1 MKIITQE
8 DMVETLKTGVKVTGS
23 EYVILH
29 ADETVRNILDTHRV
43 RVEYLYHEEYGDE
56 YVTWVITPFQLYD
69 EKDGLNAEGGY
80 PLSIVA
86 DVLRYMRENNK
97 SVVDADVMKR
107 IYELQDK
114 QVKKILSRRYEPRL
128 KELKEEL
135 GKLTQEKARL
145 EQRITELNNE
155 IAKIEQMIT

>member
-1 MKIITQE
+1 
-8 DMVETLKTGVKVTGS
+8 MVETAKSGVEVTKNR
-23 EYVILH
+23 EIILPA
-29 ADETVRNILDTHRV
+29 ADSIRDMLDKNRVNI
-43 RVEYLYHEEYGDE
+43 EYLHDDYYGEEYI
-56 YVTWVITPFQLYD
+56 TWIIRPYQLFD

-80 PLSIVA
+80 PLSLVS
-86 DVLRYMRENNK
+86 DVLKYMRENNK
-97 SVVDADVMKR
+97 NTVDTDVMR
-107 IYELQDK
+107 YIYELQDK